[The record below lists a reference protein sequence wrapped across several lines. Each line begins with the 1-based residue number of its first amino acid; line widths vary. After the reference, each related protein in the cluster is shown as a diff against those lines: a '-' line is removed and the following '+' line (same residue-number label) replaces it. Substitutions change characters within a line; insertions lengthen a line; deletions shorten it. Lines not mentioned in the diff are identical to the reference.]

1 MIYVIIVALYK
12 KNIYI
17 PSNHSSHKNGC
28 VILMKEIDSLIE
40 KALKYKE
47 SGLTDHEIA
56 EDLNVSKETATWLL
70 NKGKE
75 KKPEGDLKVGWR
87 SIGVYPSRIGFIS
100 DALCDIILEEVENND
115 LTIDTVVGIALNG
128 IPFATY
134 IAEKLGLELAL
145 FRPHHEKIGAFS
157 SNYASVEGKQ
167 VILIDDVVG
176 SGETFTAA
184 INATKKEKG
193 TPVLLL
199 SILNKRKQDQ
209 IKNVPLRA
217 LIRARVI

>member
-1 MIYVIIVALYK
+1 
-12 KNIYI
+12 
-17 PSNHSSHKNGC
+17 
-28 VILMKEIDSLIE
+28 MKEIDSLIE

-75 KKPEGDLKVGWR
+75 KKPEGDVKVGWK

-145 FRPHHEKIGAFS
+145 FRPHHEKSGAFS
-157 SNYASVEGKQ
+157 SNYAGVEGKQ